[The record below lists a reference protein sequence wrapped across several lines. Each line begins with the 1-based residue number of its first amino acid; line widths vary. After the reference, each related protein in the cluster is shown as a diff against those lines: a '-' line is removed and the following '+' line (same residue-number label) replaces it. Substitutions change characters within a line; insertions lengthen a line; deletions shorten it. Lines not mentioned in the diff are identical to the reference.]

1 MITSDPQNSAA
12 LAEFTNWAAG
22 NTDAIKQSL
31 QPFSEAAAYV
41 AAYVAAHDCAT
52 GLRRRRSHAAYCQVR
67 LQATNASCRKLDAV
81 KQHQTIR
88 EGLNSLQVRKHER
101 QIDTSLRPLRKAAA
115 VGTCAAVSPPVFTGS
130 QSVQT
135 LHRNERPPAPQ

>member
-41 AAYVAAHDCAT
+41 AAYVAEHDCAT

-67 LQATNASCRKLDAV
+67 LQATNAV

-101 QIDTSLRPLRKAAA
+101 QIDTSIRPLRKAAA

-135 LHRNERPPAPQ
+135 LHRNERPPATQ